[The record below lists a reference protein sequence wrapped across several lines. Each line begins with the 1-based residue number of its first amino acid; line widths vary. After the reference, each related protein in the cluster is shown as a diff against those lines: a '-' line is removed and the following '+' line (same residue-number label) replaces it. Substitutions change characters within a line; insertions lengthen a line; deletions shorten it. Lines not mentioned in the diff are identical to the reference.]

1 VAIIVLVVPEM
12 LSGPKP
18 GAPPPAAP
26 DAVRSYTV
34 DLADS
39 ARTSPAPAA
48 AAPPAGAAPGNAIA
62 AGGASPAPSPST
74 ASPVGGAR
82 SPIKPL
88 PKSAG
93 APVAP
98 VESAAASPIS
108 AKPLQ
113 AGGEWVV
120 QLGSFASRENA
131 EKLVRQLKAQGYA
144 VYLSTSGS
152 GAQLRHRVRTGPM
165 ADRDAAVRA
174 VEKLKAQGHAA
185 TLVPP
190 AT

>member
-1 VAIIVLVVPEM
+1 MDRRVKERLVGASILVALIVLVVPEL

-62 AGGASPAPSPST
+62 AGGASARTARRPA

-82 SPIKPL
+82 SPTKPL

-93 APVAP
+93 ARGG
-98 VESAAASPIS
+98 
-108 AKPLQ
+108 
-113 AGGEWVV
+113 AG
-120 QLGSFASRENA
+120 
-131 EKLVRQLKAQGYA
+131 
-144 VYLSTSGS
+144 
-152 GAQLRHRVRTGPM
+152 
-165 ADRDAAVRA
+165 
-174 VEKLKAQGHAA
+174 
-185 TLVPP
+185 
-190 AT
+190 

>member
-1 VAIIVLVVPEM
+1 
-12 LSGPKP
+12 
-18 GAPPPAAP
+18 
-26 DAVRSYTV
+26 
-34 DLADS
+34 
-39 ARTSPAPAA
+39 
-48 AAPPAGAAPGNAIA
+48 
-62 AGGASPAPSPST
+62 
-74 ASPVGGAR
+74 
-82 SPIKPL
+82 
-88 PKSAG
+88 
-93 APVAP
+93 
-98 VESAAASPIS
+98 
-108 AKPLQ
+108 
-113 AGGEWVV
+113 V